1 MSGPDRDGHRHAT
14 LARSSSG
21 VLLTNVIAAACAL
34 ATTVLT
40 ARAFGPEGRGAF
52 TLATQFALLVVV
64 LGSMGLGAAAAYHAA
79 RAKWPGR
86 IAFGNSIV
94 LGLLLG
100 AVIVALCGGVIL
112 VTGATFKG
120 LPQSD
125 LLLVLLAVPFA
136 LAVGN
141 VQAIYQGFR
150 NFWVFNAITVAQ
162 TALPLLLIAMAIVV
176 GGWVRAAIAA
186 SVAASV
192 LLFVAAVTSARR
204 STRLAWRLDLQYVR
218 ALASYGIRAHPA
230 NVLAYLGYRLD
241 VFLVDGFKGAGAVGL
256 YGVGVVISEALWM
269 PSQAVSTA
277 LFPTIAAEQSE
288 SARRSITPLVA
299 RNTLWVTAILAA
311 VLFVVAGAAVD
322 LLYSSR
328 FSAATAVVRILAPGI
343 VLFAAARV
351 LGNDIA
357 ARGRPLVNS
366 VIAAASVVCNIAL
379 NVALIPRFGINGA
392 AWASTGSYSLVF
404 GATALVYRRFTGV
417 PLRVLV
423 VPAHEDGARYVRVV
437 KRIVGHT
444 DESRETE
451 PAGDWT
457 AEEESQGPA
466 PPRRRWL

>member
-1 MSGPDRDGHRHAT
+1 MIGPDRDARRHAT

-21 VLLTNVIAAACAL
+21 VLVTNVVAAACAL

-52 TLATQFALLVVV
+52 TLATQFVLLVVV

-79 RAKWPGR
+79 RAKWPSR

-100 AVIVALCGGVIL
+100 VIIIALCGGVIL
-112 VTGATFKG
+112 LTGATFRG
-120 LPQSD
+120 LPEGD

-150 NFWVFNAITVAQ
+150 NFRMFNAITVAQ
-162 TALPLLLIAMAIVV
+162 TALPLLLIAIAIVV

-186 SVAASV
+186 SVAAGM
-192 LLFVAAVTSARR
+192 LLFVAVVVSARR
-204 STRLAWRLDLQYVR
+204 STRLVWRLDRQYVR

-256 YGVGVVISEALWM
+256 YGVGVVIAEILWM

-277 LFPTIAAEQSE
+277 LFPTIAAEKSE

-299 RNTLWVTAILAA
+299 RNTLWLTAILAA
-311 VLFVVAGAAVD
+311 ILFVFAGAAVD

-328 FSAATAVVRILAPGI
+328 FSAATSVVRILAPGI

-366 VIAAASVVCNIAL
+366 VIAAASVVCNIGL
-379 NVALIPRFGINGA
+379 NVALIPRFGIDGA
-392 AWASTGSYSLVF
+392 AWASTGSYSFVF
-404 GATALVYRRFTGV
+404 GATALVYRRLTGV
-417 PLRVLV
+417 SLRALI
-423 VPAHEDGARYVRVV
+423 VPAREDGARYVRVV
-437 KRIVGHT
+437 KRIAGRADDTERAGPDEHRRAEG
-444 DESRETE
+444 ESRTS
-451 PAGDWT
+451 D
-457 AEEESQGPA
+457 PA
-466 PPRRRWL
+466 PRRPL